1 MKTMVLILGCCLGF
15 AMGAQAQENLETK
28 KKESPEVDSQV
39 VGQLASPKIFAPPLY
54 VVDGKKCNDAEFRAV
69 NAYEIESIV
78 VLKDASAVLKYGEE
92 ASQGVIVVTT
102 KAEAEK
108 AKKQLS
114 KG

>member
-15 AMGAQAQENLETK
+15 AVGAQAQEAPQAK
-28 KKESPEVDSQV
+28 KKDTGTT
-39 VGQLASPKIFAPPLY
+39 GQRLAEQAASPKIFAPPLY